1 MSIIR
6 TVQESSSTRGSPL
19 NRLVVMVLQHF
30 LVSWL
35 AGVDV
40 SFSVGPLNEIR
51 QEDTRWFSP
60 DREVALYVVSLLS
73 CVVTKSGK
81 SVIGHTNSN

>member
-6 TVQESSSTRGSPL
+6 SVQESSSTRGSPL
-19 NRLVVMVLQHF
+19 NRLVVVVLQHF

-40 SFSVGPLNEIR
+40 SFSVGLQNEIR
-51 QEDTRWFSP
+51 QEDTRWFP
-60 DREVALYVVSLLS
+60 PTEKWLCTPLSLLS
-73 CVVTKSGK
+73 YVVTKSGK